1 MSVKILMVCLGN
13 ICRSPLAEGILAS
26 KLPKDKFFVDSA
38 GTGAWHSGN
47 QPDARSIAIA
57 KKNQLDISTQ
67 RARLFK
73 VEDFEIFDYI
83 YVMDKSNYRDVI
95 RLAKNDGQ
103 KEKVEIILNE
113 LYPDENVD
121 VPDPYYGIANGFEMV
136 YQMLDEACEI
146 IASKL
151 KANHS

>member
-47 QPDARSIAIA
+47 QPDARSIAVA